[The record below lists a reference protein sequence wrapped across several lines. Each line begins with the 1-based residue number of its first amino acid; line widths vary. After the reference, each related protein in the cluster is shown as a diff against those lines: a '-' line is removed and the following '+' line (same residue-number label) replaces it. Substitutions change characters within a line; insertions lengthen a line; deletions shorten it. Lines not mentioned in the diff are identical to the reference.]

1 MKISKLAKAT
11 ISTSLIGCMAL
22 SPIAGESLSSNHSI
36 EAKDQ
41 TIKIDNTL
49 ANIVAS
55 NVVKDKNGMLV
66 IKDKAQLKNQL
77 SNYKSKVTVAEVEK
91 YVKNYNDTIT
101 GKKGKKAQQDLQAFN
116 KQLEDQLHKSNQSGQ
131 VMRSKCSTAI
141 GVTGFAHTTAVTGA
155 ALALGASGPVGWGI
169 GVGMGAAYLGGSM
182 LC

>member
-11 ISTSLIGCMAL
+11 ISISLIGCMAL

-101 GKKGKKAQQDLQAFN
+101 GKK
-116 KQLEDQLHKSNQSGQ
+116 
-131 VMRSKCSTAI
+131 R
-141 GVTGFAHTTAVTGA
+141 
-155 ALALGASGPVGWGI
+155 
-169 GVGMGAAYLGGSM
+169 
-182 LC
+182 